1 MKKNLRIFG
10 FLFAASLWVNS
21 LSFAQMESGSNA
33 LMPRSSRNASSG
45 QAGGSAS
52 LPAEMDR
59 HALKNQMQIFQD
71 VLNRSIQQTFERPF
85 SLLQDAKGIV
95 LPGFGVAFH
104 LEVNLHPMRL
114 ISPFDLRPY
123 TPEELQKVQESKE
136 ERIQQLKNTL
146 SDLVLGYGGSLN
158 AMRPEDN
165 LAVVVHLFNL
175 PVEENEGLP
184 MQVGITIRRQKLLD
198 YQARR
203 LTAED
208 FRQKE
213 SFLEF

>member
-10 FLFAASLWVNS
+10 FLLAASLWINS
-21 LSFAQMESGSNA
+21 SAFAQMESNA
-33 LMPRSSRNASSG
+33 PMPRDSRNASSG
-45 QAGGSAS
+45 QTGRSTS
-52 LPAEMDR
+52 LPAEVDR
-59 HALKNQMQIFQD
+59 RSLKNQMQIFQD
-71 VLNRSIQQTFERPF
+71 ILNRSIQQTFERPF
-85 SLLQDAKGIV
+85 SLLQDAKGMV

-114 ISPFDLRPY
+114 ITPFDLRPY
-123 TPEELQKVQESKE
+123 SPEELQKVQESKE
-136 ERIQQLKNTL
+136 ERIQQLKNIL
-146 SDLVLGYGGSLN
+146 SELLLGYGGSLN

-175 PVEENEGLP
+175 PVEEDEGLP
-184 MQVGITIRRQKLLD
+184 MQVGISIRRRTLLD